1 MSDQAGGTAGPE
13 VAAPPLTEVAQ
24 LAAKI
29 LADRERK
36 LSGDIGRSQKREIMS
51 FGDVHDC
58 DRHNYYG
65 MAEGDQRSKWDAFVQ
80 AKLDAGKA
88 RELSI
93 KRELL
98 DLGYEPL
105 MAGEV
110 LEIKSPSGTV
120 LARGRTDLSLAL
132 PSNFRSTVAVE
143 VKCMQ
148 THMWGNIN
156 HWRDLLRNS
165 WTRKY
170 VRQLM
175 LYMHA
180 KKMTEGLFLID
191 DFQGHWKILVVEM
204 DQEFIADAVA
214 KIERAAAARVSG
226 VVPER
231 IPYDNSLCGMC
242 NFQHVCIPD
251 IKADPR
257 IKIVDNV
264 VLAKLLEVRE
274 ANYESWQKVEK
285 ANAAVKKF
293 FEDVKDGAFT
303 IGNFIVARKAGQRK
317 SYDVPDDIK
326 AKFLKMNTTYTNDI
340 KRFTTTDPDAIMV
353 GPQRRIIIDADEIP

>member
-1 MSDQAGGTAGPE
+1 MSDQAGVSAGPE
-13 VAAPPLTEVAQ
+13 VTAPPLTEVQQ
-24 LAAKI
+24 LAIKI

-36 LSGDIGRSQKREIMS
+36 LTGDIGRAQKREIMS

-58 DRHNYYG
+58 DRHNFYG
-65 MAEGDQRSKWDAFVQ
+65 MVEGDQRSKWDAFVQ

-110 LEIKSPSGTV
+110 LEIKGAQGEV

-132 PSNFRSTVAVE
+132 PSNFRLTCPVE
-143 VKCMQ
+143 VKCTQ
-148 THMWGNIN
+148 THIWAGLN

-175 LYMHA
+175 LYMRA
-180 KKMTEGLFLID
+180 KGLKEGLFLID
-191 DFQGHWKILVVEM
+191 DFQGHWKILPVEI
-204 DQEFIADAVA
+204 DEEFIADAVQ
-214 KIERAAAARVSG
+214 KIKTAAAARITG
-226 VVPER
+226 KAPER
-231 IPYDNSLCGMC
+231 IPYDHSLCGMC
-242 NFQHVCIPD
+242 NFKHVCIPD
-251 IKADPR
+251 IMADPR
-257 IKIVDNV
+257 IKIVDNAA
-264 VLAKLLEVRE
+264 LAKLLEVRE

-293 FEDVKDGAFT
+293 FEGVKDGAFT
-303 IGNFIVARKAGQRK
+303 IGNFIITRKMQLRK
-317 SYDVPDDIK
+317 FYDIPAEIK
-326 AKFLKMNTTYTNDI
+326 AKYESKSETFKNDI
-340 KRFTTTDPDAIMV
+340 ERFAQTDPDAV
-353 GPQRRIIIDADEIP
+353 FVDPSRRMSLDEGE

>member
-1 MSDQAGGTAGPE
+1 MIEQAVVGAGPE
-13 VAAPPLTEVAQ
+13 VAAPPMTEVQ
-24 LAAKI
+24 KLAVKI

-36 LSGDIGRSQKREIMS
+36 LAADIGRAQKREIMS

-65 MAEGDQRSKWDAFVQ
+65 LAEGDQRLKWDAFVQ

-88 RELSI
+88 RELII

-98 DLGYEPL
+98 ELGYEPL

-110 LEIKSPSGTV
+110 LEIKDRAGRV

-132 PSNFRSTVAVE
+132 PSNFRSTVPVE

-148 THMWGNIN
+148 QHMWGAVN

-175 LYMHA
+175 LYMKA
-180 KKMTEGLFLID
+180 KGHKEGLFLLD
-191 DFQGHWKILVVEM
+191 DWNGHWKILPVEI
-204 DQEFIADAVA
+204 DDEIIGDAIG
-214 KIERAAAARVSG
+214 KIERAAEARISG
-226 VVPER
+226 KVPER
-231 IPYDNSLCGMC
+231 IPYDHQLCGMC
-242 NFQHVCIPD
+242 PFIAICIPD
-251 IKADPR
+251 IKQDPR
-257 IKIVDNV
+257 IKVVDNA

-274 ANYESWQKVEK
+274 SNYESWQKVER
-285 ANAAVKKF
+285 ANASVKKF
-293 FEDVKDGAFT
+293 FEGIKAGAFT
-303 IGNFIVARKAGQRK
+303 IGNFIITRTESLRT
-317 SYDVPDDIK
+317 SYEIPDEIK
-326 AKFLKMNTTYTNDI
+326 EKFATKKPTYRNEI
-340 KRFTTTDPDAIMV
+340 ERFAQADPEAIYIE
-353 GPQRRIIIDADEIP
+353 PTRRITFGEDIN

>member
-1 MSDQAGGTAGPE
+1 MSDQADVTAGPE
-13 VAAPPLTEVAQ
+13 GAAPPLTEVQ
-24 LAAKI
+24 KLAVAI
-29 LADRERK
+29 IAARERK
-36 LSGDIGRSQKREIMS
+36 LAGDIGRSQKREIMS

-65 MAEGDQRSKWDAFVQ
+65 MAEGDQRSKWDPFVQ

-110 LEIKSPSGTV
+110 LEIKGSQGEV

-132 PSNFRSTVAVE
+132 PSNFRATVPME

-148 THMWGNIN
+148 THMWGSIT
-156 HWRDLLRNS
+156 HWRDLLRNP

-175 LYMHA
+175 LYMHS

-191 DFQGHWKILVVEM
+191 DFQGHWKILPVEI
-204 DQEFIADAVA
+204 DAEFIADAVE
-214 KIERAAAARVSG
+214 KIKRAAEARIAG
-226 VVPER
+226 KPPER
-231 IPYDNSLCGMC
+231 IPYDHQLCGMC

-257 IKIVDNV
+257 IKIVDNA

-274 ANYESWQKVEK
+274 ANYGEWQKVEK

-293 FEDVKDGAFT
+293 FEDVKAGAFT
-303 IGNFIVARKAGQRK
+303 IGNFIVTRKESLRT
-317 SYDVPDDIK
+317 SYEIPDEIK
-326 AKFLKMNTTYTNDI
+326 AKFATKKPTYKNDI
-340 KRFTTTDPDAIMV
+340 ERFTQTDPDAIFMEP
-353 GPQRRIIIDADEIP
+353 GRRIAVDIDDIP

>member
-1 MSDQAGGTAGPE
+1 MPEQAVEGAGPE
-13 VAAPPLTEVAQ
+13 VAAPPMTEVQ
-24 LAAKI
+24 KLAAAI
-29 LADRERK
+29 LAARERK
-36 LSGDIGRSQKREIMS
+36 LAGDISRSQKREIMS

-65 MAEGDQRSKWDAFVQ
+65 LAEGDQRSKWDPFVQ

-110 LEIKSPSGTV
+110 LEVKAPDGTV

-132 PSNFRSTVAVE
+132 PSNFRLAVPME

-148 THMWGNIN
+148 THMWAAVN
-156 HWRDLLRNS
+156 HWRDLLRNP

-175 LYMHA
+175 LYMRA
-180 KKMTEGLFLID
+180 KKQTEGLFLID
-191 DFQGHWKILVVEM
+191 DFQGHWKILPVEL
-204 DQEFIADAVA
+204 DEAFIGDAVG
-214 KIERAAAARVSG
+214 KIERAAQARISG
-226 VVPER
+226 KVPER
-231 IPYDNSLCGMC
+231 IPYDHQLCGMC

-251 IKADPR
+251 IAANPN
-257 IKIVDNV
+257 IKVVDNT
-264 VLAKLLEVRE
+264 VLAQYLEVRE
-274 ANYESWQKVEK
+274 ANMDSWKKVEK
-285 ANAAVKKF
+285 ANAAIKKF
-293 FEDVKDGAFT
+293 FEGVKDGSFT
-303 IGNFIVARKAGQRK
+303 IGNFIITRTMGLRTN
-317 SYDVPDDIK
+317 YELPDEVK
-326 AKFLKMNTTYTNDI
+326 AKYAVKKPTYTNDI
-340 KRFTTTDPDAIMV
+340 ERFQAPDNDTVMLA
-353 GPQRRIIIDADEIP
+353 PRRSLDIDFEE